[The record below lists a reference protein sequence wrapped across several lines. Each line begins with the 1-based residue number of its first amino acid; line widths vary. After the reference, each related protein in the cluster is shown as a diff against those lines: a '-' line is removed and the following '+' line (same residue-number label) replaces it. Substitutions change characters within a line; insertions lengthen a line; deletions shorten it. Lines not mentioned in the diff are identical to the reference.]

1 MPEISEVTAESLELP
16 LKDQFETAKG
26 RKSVSPAVIVEVKLS
41 NGVCGLGSATPVNYV
56 TNEDVESVLSAI
68 DYCRQDLVG
77 LDASCYLP
85 IFETLAVSLP
95 KEHSARAGLEIGVLD
110 AFCKLYNLPMYHLF
124 GGYSAF
130 VDTDV
135 TIPIADPDKCCQL
148 AEQAASQ
155 GFRTLKVKVGT
166 DFEEDL
172 VRVAAVNRGA
182 PNAKLRVDANQG
194 FTPAGAISFL
204 RKLQE
209 MGVPVELMEQPV
221 DRDDFDG
228 LAYVTKHSSVP
239 IYADESAVTTE
250 DVLRLIELEA
260 VDGINVKLMKC
271 GISGALEIIAICK
284 AARKELML
292 GSMIETGI
300 GLSAAV
306 HLACGTG
313 AFRRV
318 DLDSHMLVVRE
329 EGLLE
334 SSCSFDGPRLMP
346 SRETAGHGMIKLD
359 LSKTSLEQH
368 VPLKDPTTRD
378 VGDQPTVA

>member
-1 MPEISEVTAESLELP
+1 MPEISEVTTESLELP
-16 LKDQFETAKG
+16 LKGQFETAKG

-68 DYCRQDLVG
+68 DYCRPDLVG

-85 IFETLAVSLP
+85 IFETLAISLP
-95 KEHSARAGLEIGVLD
+95 KEHSARASLEIAVLD
-110 AFCKLYNLPMYHLF
+110 AFCKLYNLPMYRFF

-130 VDTDV
+130 VETDV
-135 TIPIADPDKCCQL
+135 TIPITDPDKCCQL
-148 AEQAASQ
+148 AEEATSQ
-155 GFRTLKVKVGT
+155 GFQTLKVKVGT
-166 DFEEDL
+166 DIEEDL
-172 VRVAAVNRGA
+172 ARVIAVNRGA

-194 FTPAGAISFL
+194 FTPAGAVSFL

-209 MGVPVELMEQPV
+209 IGVPVELMEQPV

-228 LAYVTKHSSVP
+228 LAYVTKHSPIP
-239 IYADESAVTTE
+239 IYADESDVTTA
-250 DVLRLIELEA
+250 DVLKLIELEA

-284 AARKELML
+284 AARKEIML
-292 GSMIETGI
+292 GSMIETGV

-313 AFRRV
+313 AFHEI
-318 DLDSHMLVVRE
+318 DLDSHLLVVPE
-329 EGLLE
+329 ESLFEG
-334 SSCSFDGPRLMP
+334 SCSFDGPRLAP
-346 SRETAGHGMIKLD
+346 NGETAGHGITRFRLPKPSSGQRVSMERPSISN
-359 LSKTSLEQH
+359 LS
-368 VPLKDPTTRD
+368 
-378 VGDQPTVA
+378 DQQTIG